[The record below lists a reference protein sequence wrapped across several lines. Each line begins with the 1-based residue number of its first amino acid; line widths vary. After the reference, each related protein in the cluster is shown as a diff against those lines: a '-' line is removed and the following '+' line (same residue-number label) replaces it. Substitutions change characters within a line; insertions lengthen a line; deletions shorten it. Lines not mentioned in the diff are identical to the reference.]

1 MAHAEHRGET
11 MAKRHITAR
20 IEEGTAAAL
29 DRWAEA
35 HGTGRSEAV
44 ERLLLAGMGA
54 PQEAPGGRESAAV
67 DVMDQTPT
75 EGKAGP
81 SAAPQG
87 ASGATVE
94 AEALRETIDVLRASN
109 TGLRATVSTLT
120 AQLDVKD
127 RQISR
132 LADIADHAQA
142 LQAAQARTQLL
153 EAAGAVDAQ
162 EGTQRQGWRARLA
175 RWIAGDKG

>member
-44 ERLLLAGMGA
+44 ERLLVAGMGA

-81 SAAPQG
+81 SAAPQD
-87 ASGATVE
+87 ASGSSDGTAGGLSEVVQ
-94 AEALRETIDVLRASN
+94 VLRQSN
-109 TGLRATVSTLT
+109 ADLRATVSTLT
-120 AQLDVKD
+120 AQLAVKD
-127 RQISR
+127 EQIAR
-132 LADIADHAQA
+132 AHELADHSQRLHMAEVAKALPPEGGTSIRDRIASIFG
-142 LQAAQARTQLL
+142 R
-153 EAAGAVDAQ
+153 
-162 EGTQRQGWRARLA
+162 R
-175 RWIAGDKG
+175 